1 MSSLADVVGT
11 DTPHSVAMRS
21 MHITDDRS
29 LAAYINQRFGVRWS
43 VKTIAKMRR
52 DGACPKGNG
61 FANRRAMAQRDA
73 PADAG
78 GNGWQTK
85 AREGSD
91 KLRDAILAYLA
102 RRA

>member
-21 MHITDDRS
+21 MHINDDRN

-43 VKTIAKMRR
+43 EKTIAKMRR
-52 DGACPKGNG
+52 DGVSPSGDG
-61 FANRRAMAQRDA
+61 FANRRARSQRDA
-73 PADAG
+73 KPDGG